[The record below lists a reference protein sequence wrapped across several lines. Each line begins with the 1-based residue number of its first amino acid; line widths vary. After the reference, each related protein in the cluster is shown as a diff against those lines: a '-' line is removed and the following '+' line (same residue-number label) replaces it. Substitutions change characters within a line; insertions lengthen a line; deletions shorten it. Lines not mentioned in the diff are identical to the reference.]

1 MKAPFLLFTGPF
13 DSQEFAQDCK
23 TKMINTILGSKGVSS
38 QTFIEGFRIPVTKVT
53 AGPCVVT
60 QIKKMDKDG
69 YWAVQL
75 GFSSKRAKNTSKPL
89 QGHLK
94 ANLQISKST
103 NKQMFPRYLKEVR
116 MDKEPEDVTGV
127 ALKVGDEIK
136 VSDIF
141 NPGDVIAVTGT
152 SKGKGF
158 AGVVKRHG
166 FHGGPRTHGQ
176 SDRERAPGSIG
187 QTTTP
192 GRVYR
197 GKKMAGRMGGEQV
210 TVKNLHIIS
219 VNTESGEVEISG
231 QIPGNPGSLVSIT
244 KIKSGSLK
252 ELEHEVVAQVVEGEA
267 PAEEVAAPGGQ
278 EKPAVA
284 PKAETQKTEPNN
296 DRNG

>member
-1 MKAPFLLFTGPF
+1 
-13 DSQEFAQDCK
+13 
-23 TKMINTILGSKGVSS
+23 MINTILGSKGVSS

-53 AGPCVVT
+53 VGPCVVT

-69 YWAVQL
+69 YWAIQI
-75 GFSSKRAKNTSKPL
+75 GFSSKKAKNTSKPL

-94 ANLQISKST
+94 ATSKDSR
-103 NKQMFPRYLKEVR
+103 FPRFLREVR
-116 MDKEPEDVTGV
+116 VDKEPEV
-127 ALKVGDEIK
+127 KVGDELK
-136 VSDIF
+136 ASDIF
-141 NPGDVIAVTGT
+141 KAGDVVAVTGI

-158 AGVVKRHG
+158 AGVVKRHH

-192 GRVYR
+192 GRVYK
-197 GKKMAGRMGGEQV
+197 GKRMAGRMGGEQS

-219 VNTESGEVEISG
+219 VNTENGEVEISG
-231 QIPGNPGSLVSIT
+231 QVPGNSGSLISIR

-267 PAEEVAAPGGQ
+267 PAEEAVAGAEAPKTEAAKPVAAAK
-278 EKPAVA
+278 E
-284 PKAETQKTEPNN
+284 ETKKTEPNKE
-296 DRNG
+296 

>member
-1 MKAPFLLFTGPF
+1 
-13 DSQEFAQDCK
+13 
-23 TKMINTILGSKGVSS
+23 MINTILGSKGNSS
-38 QTFIEGFRIPVTKVT
+38 QTFVEGFKVPITKVT

-60 QIKKMDKDG
+60 QIKNENRDG
-69 YWAVQL
+69 YWAIQL
-75 GFSSKRAKNTSKPL
+75 GFSSKRIKNTSKPL

-94 ANLQISKST
+94 TTIKD
-103 NKQMFPRYLKEVR
+103 NKAPRFLREIKIT
-116 MDKEPEDVTGV
+116 KEPEQ
-127 ALKVGDEIK
+127 KVGDIVK

-141 NPGDVIAVTGT
+141 HPGDVVAVTGI

-192 GRVYR
+192 GRVYK
-197 GKKMAGRMGGEQV
+197 GKKMAGRMGGVQV
-210 TVKNLHIIS
+210 TIKNLHIIS
-219 VNTESGEVEISG
+219 VSPETNEMEISG
-231 QIPGNPGSLVSIT
+231 QIPGTPGNLIVIN

-267 PAEEVAAPGGQ
+267 PAIATATAG
-278 EKPAVA
+278 KPADQG
-284 PKAETQKTEPNN
+284 KAEAPVVKAPEGGKPNA
-296 DRNG
+296 

>member
-1 MKAPFLLFTGPF
+1 
-13 DSQEFAQDCK
+13 
-23 TKMINTILGSKGVSS
+23 MINTILGSKGVNS

-60 QIKKMDKDG
+60 QIKKMEPDG

-75 GFSSKRAKNTSKPL
+75 GFGLRRVKNTSKSL

-94 ANLQISKST
+94 ETSKES
-103 NKQMFPRYLKEVR
+103 KFPRNLREVR
-116 MDKEPEDVTGV
+116 LDREPEFRI
-127 ALKVGDEIK
+127 GDTINAA
-136 VSDIF
+136 DIF
-141 NPGDVIAVTGT
+141 KAGDVIAVTGV

-166 FHGGPRTHGQ
+166 FAGGPRTHGQ

-197 GKKMAGRMGGEQV
+197 GKRMAGRMGNERV

-219 VNTESGEVEISG
+219 VNPESTEIEVSG
-231 QIPGNPGSLVSIT
+231 QVPGTIGTLLTIK

-267 PAEEVAAPGGQ
+267 PAEEGEKKEGETQAP
-278 EKPAVA
+278 EA
-284 PKAETQKTEPNN
+284 PKAEAPKVEQTPEGGAK
-296 DRNG
+296 NG

>member
-1 MKAPFLLFTGPF
+1 
-13 DSQEFAQDCK
+13 
-23 TKMINTILGSKGVSS
+23 MINTILGSKGVSS

-60 QIKKMDKDG
+60 GIKKLDRDG
-69 YWAVQL
+69 YWAIQL
-75 GFSSKRAKNTSKPL
+75 GFATKRSKNTSKPL

-94 ANLQISKST
+94 ETSKD
-103 NKQMFPRYLKEVR
+103 NKFPRYLREV
-116 MDKEPEDVTGV
+116 KVESEPDV
-127 ALKVGDEIK
+127 KVGDIVK

-141 NPGDVIAVTGT
+141 NVGDIISVSAI

-158 AGVVKRHG
+158 AGVVKKWG

-219 VNTESGEVEISG
+219 VDGETGKIEISG
-231 QIPGNPGSLVSIT
+231 QIPGNPGSLVTII

-252 ELEHEVVAQVVEGEA
+252 DLEHEVVAQVIEGTEAKIAGAGA
-267 PAEEVAAPGGQ
+267 PASAEASAG
-278 EKPAVA
+278 KPAA
-284 PKAETQKTEPNN
+284 EALKA
-296 DRNG
+296 

>member
-1 MKAPFLLFTGPF
+1 
-13 DSQEFAQDCK
+13 
-23 TKMINTILGSKGVSS
+23 MINTILGSKGRNS
-38 QTFIEGFRIPVTKVT
+38 QAFLEGFRIPVTKVT

-69 YWAVQL
+69 YWAIQL
-75 GFSSKRAKNTSKPL
+75 GFGSRRSKVTSKPL

-94 ANLQISKST
+94 ETSKDD
-103 NKQMFPRYLKEVR
+103 KFPRYLKEVR
-116 MDKEPEDVTGV
+116 VDKEPEV
-127 ALKVGDEIK
+127 KVGDQIK

-141 NPGDVIAVTGT
+141 AAGDVVTITGV

-192 GRVYR
+192 GRVYK
-197 GKKMAGRMGGEQV
+197 GKRMAGRMGSTQV
-210 TVKNLHIIS
+210 TIKNLHIIS
-219 VNTESGEVEISG
+219 VNSETGEIEISG
-231 QIPGNPGSLVSIT
+231 QIPGNSGSLIILT

-252 ELEHEVVAQVVEGEA
+252 ELEKEAVAQVVEGAPSAPEGASEGQEGLHQAEKPVEA
-267 PAEEVAAPGGQ
+267 PKVEEAK
-278 EKPAVA
+278 E
-284 PKAETQKTEPNN
+284 
-296 DRNG
+296 

>member
-1 MKAPFLLFTGPF
+1 
-13 DSQEFAQDCK
+13 
-23 TKMINTILGSKGVSS
+23 MINTILGSKGVSS
-38 QTFIEGFRIPVTKVT
+38 QTFIEGFRIPVTKVM

-60 QIKKMDKDG
+60 QIKKMEPDG
-69 YWAVQL
+69 YYAVQL

-94 ANLQISKST
+94 ATSKET
-103 NKQMFPRYLKEVR
+103 KFPRFLREVR
-116 MDKEPEDVTGV
+116 VDKEPEY
-127 ALKVGDEIK
+127 KVGDEIK

-141 NPGDVIAVTGT
+141 KPGDVIAVTGV

-158 AGVVKRHG
+158 AGVVKRHH

-192 GRVYR
+192 GRVYK
-197 GKKMAGRMGGEQV
+197 GKRMAGRMGGEQV

-219 VNTESGEVEISG
+219 VNAESGEIEISG
-231 QIPGNPGSLVSIT
+231 QVPGNPGSLVSIR

-267 PAEEVAAPGGQ
+267 PASAEATAG
-278 EKPAVA
+278 KPADESKAGA
-284 PKAETQKTEPNN
+284 PKAETKKTEPNKE
-296 DRNG
+296 